1 MVTDGIQA
9 LGPWFDLNQERKS
22 EFSQKNRQFIA
33 AAAMPQAST
42 SCIAP
47 EWHGVA
53 LAHGGRELGVTT
65 QTSQAETRWL
75 IALLC
80 LDEEVLFA
88 MAWHT
93 GLWQTHAVERPSLQI
108 INRMSHYLHCL
119 SMQPSF
125 TQISANHHPKHWA
138 FTDWNWNLME
148 RYQEAWKY
156 LIYPSNLHLFLEFI
170 HDLIMHR
177 AGWYD
182 ILCCHNRRDNRR
194 LYIYIYTYLRSI
206 AWCSFSFLF
215 WPDKKSVFIQIRWI
229 Y

>member
-1 MVTDGIQA
+1 MTWSDTSAWRQRAGSYDTDLTGR
-9 LGPWFDLNQERKS
+9 NK
-22 EFSQKNRQFIA
+22 
-33 AAAMPQAST
+33 
-42 SCIAP
+42 
-47 EWHGVA
+47 VA
-53 LAHGGRELGVTT
+53 DRTAVLRRGGFVCNG
-65 QTSQAETRWL
+65 
-75 IALLC
+75 
-80 LDEEVLFA
+80 
-88 MAWHT
+88 MHT

-156 LIYPSNLHLFLEFI
+156 LIYPSNVHLFLEFI

-194 LYIYIYTYLRSI
+194 LYIYIHIWGQLHD
-206 AWCSFSFLF
+206 ALF
-215 WPDKKSVFIQIRWI
+215 HVFIQIRWI

>member
-1 MVTDGIQA
+1 MT
-9 LGPWFDLNQERKS
+9 
-22 EFSQKNRQFIA
+22 
-33 AAAMPQAST
+33 QAST

-80 LDEEVLFA
+80 SDEGVLFA
-88 MAWHT
+88 LTWHT

-125 TQISANHHPKHWA
+125 TQISENHHPKHWA

-148 RYQEAWKY
+148 RSQEAWKY
-156 LIYPSNLHLFLEFI
+156 LFYPSNVHLWSSYMTL
-170 HDLIMHR
+170 
-177 AGWYD
+177 
-182 ILCCHNRRDNRR
+182 
-194 LYIYIYTYLRSI
+194 LYIGLGGMIYCVATIDVITGIYIYTYLRSM
-206 AWCSFSFLF
+206 AWYSFSFLF
-215 WPDKKSVFIQIRWI
+215 WPDKKSVFIKIRWI
-229 Y
+229 

>member
-1 MVTDGIQA
+1 MTWSGTSAWRQRAGSYDTDLTGRNEVANRTAVLWRGGFVCIGIAQ
-9 LGPWFDLNQERKS
+9 R
-22 EFSQKNRQFIA
+22 
-33 AAAMPQAST
+33 
-42 SCIAP
+42 
-47 EWHGVA
+47 
-53 LAHGGRELGVTT
+53 
-65 QTSQAETRWL
+65 
-75 IALLC
+75 
-80 LDEEVLFA
+80 
-88 MAWHT
+88 

-156 LIYPSNLHLFLEFI
+156 LIYPSNVHLFLEFI